1 MASRHF
7 LLPRAVYVALTLG
20 GTVGR
25 ASANREMDIPVDI
38 VMNRCDPDA
47 GLPEEVFGDRRSRVI
62 ARIPESRA
70 IAQIGS
76 TGGLAA
82 LESTEFAGI
91 MDELLGKI
99 LSAERGAR

>member
-1 MASRHF
+1 VILVTEPTPF
-7 LLPRAVYVALTLG
+7 GLNDLEIALE
-20 GTVGR
+20 TV
-25 ASANREMDIPVDI
+25 REMDIPVDI

-47 GLPEEVFGDRRSRVI
+47 GLPEEAFGDERSRVI

-82 LESTEFAGI
+82 LESKEFAAI

-99 LSAERGAR
+99 LRAERGAR